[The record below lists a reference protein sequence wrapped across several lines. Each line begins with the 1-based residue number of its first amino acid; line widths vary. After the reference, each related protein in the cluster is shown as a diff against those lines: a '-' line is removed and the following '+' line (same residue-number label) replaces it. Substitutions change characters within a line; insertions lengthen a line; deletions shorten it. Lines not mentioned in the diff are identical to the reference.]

1 MSLVRL
7 KLSSPLGDSLAK
19 ERPKTR
25 EEACRMLAEWHLHKP
40 EYQHFYFPHDKSQM
54 MIALAKHWKLNGV
67 MLHYKRG
74 CESLSLG
81 IAENRLAILEAG
93 IPVMAFDAMGFQ
105 RGDMINLE
113 LKI

>member
-1 MSLVRL
+1 
-7 KLSSPLGDSLAK
+7 
-19 ERPKTR
+19 
-25 EEACRMLAEWHLHKP
+25 MLAEWHLHKP